1 MRKYIIMGVQG
12 SGKGTQA
19 KLLAETLDLEH
30 VSVGDIFRW
39 NVQHHTKLGAQVRRS
54 VAAGELVSDDL
65 VETVVHR
72 RLSEH
77 DWNYGFIIDG
87 FPRNQ
92 PQARFF
98 LESYDLDAVILLEV
112 PDQLVR
118 DRILSRRL
126 CSECGVDYNLI
137 SHRPATAG
145 VCDVCGGELV
155 ARADDTPEAVEGRLR
170 DYHDKTRPIL
180 DLFRAR
186 RSSWRWM
193 RPARWNRSRRP
204 SGSSWG
210 SRCPPSDQVMARP
223 DRRSR
228 KAFSMLAG
236 TGPPSCARSWCSA
249 GRSGPVG
256 WDRGRRDRVHQRHLV
271 DGPMIRCGR

>member
-19 KLLAETLDLEH
+19 KLLAERLDLEH
-30 VSVGDIFRW
+30 ISVGDIFRW

-65 VETVVHR
+65 VETAVHR

-126 CSECGVDYNLI
+126 CSKCGVDYNLI
-137 SHRPATAG
+137 FHRPATAG
-145 VCDVCGGELV
+145 VCDVCGGQLV

-170 DYHDKTRPIL
+170 DYHEKTRPVL
-180 DLFRAR
+180 ELFRTKEVVVAVD
-186 RSSWRWM
+186 
-193 RPARWNRSRRP
+193 A
-204 SGSSWG
+204 
-210 SRCPPSDQVMARP
+210 
-223 DRRSR
+223 
-228 KAFSMLAG
+228 
-236 TGPPSCARSWCSA
+236 TGPVEQIQAA
-249 GRSGPVG
+249 
-256 WDRGRRDRVHQRHLV
+256 
-271 DGPMIRCGR
+271 IREQLGVEISSV

>member
-19 KLLAETLDLEH
+19 KLLAGRLELEH
-30 VSVGDIFRW
+30 ISVGDIFRW

-54 VAAGELVSDDL
+54 VAAGELVADDL
-65 VETVVHR
+65 VAAVVHR

-77 DWNYGFIIDG
+77 DWNFGFIIDG

-126 CSECGVDYNLI
+126 CSRCGVDYNLI
-137 SHRPATAG
+137 SSRPATEG
-145 VCDVCGGELV
+145 VCDVCGGRLV
-155 ARADDTPEAVEGRLR
+155 VRADDTPEVVEGRLR
-170 DYHDKTRPIL
+170 DYHEKTRPVL
-180 DLFRAR
+180 ELFGAKEVIVA
-186 RSSWRWM
+186 M
-193 RPARWNRSRRP
+193 DATGPV
-204 SGSSWG
+204 
-210 SRCPPSDQVMARP
+210 DQVQA
-223 DRRSR
+223 
-228 KAFSMLAG
+228 AIWEQLG
-236 TGPPSCARSWCSA
+236 VEPSS
-249 GRSGPVG
+249 V
-256 WDRGRRDRVHQRHLV
+256 
-271 DGPMIRCGR
+271 

>member
-19 KLLAETLDLEH
+19 KLLAGRLELEH
-30 VSVGDIFRW
+30 ISVGDIFRW

-54 VAAGELVSDDL
+54 VAAGELVADDL
-65 VETVVHR
+65 VAAVVHR

-77 DWNYGFIIDG
+77 DWNFGFIIDG

-126 CSECGVDYNLI
+126 CSRCGVDYNLI
-137 SHRPATAG
+137 SSRPATEG
-145 VCDVCGGELV
+145 VCDVCGGRLV
-155 ARADDTPEAVEGRLR
+155 ARADDTPEVVEGRLR
-170 DYHDKTRPIL
+170 DYHEKTRPVL
-180 DLFRAR
+180 ELFGAKEVIVA
-186 RSSWRWM
+186 M
-193 RPARWNRSRRP
+193 DATGPV
-204 SGSSWG
+204 
-210 SRCPPSDQVMARP
+210 DQVQAAICEQLGVET
-223 DRRSR
+223 S
-228 KAFSMLAG
+228 S
-236 TGPPSCARSWCSA
+236 
-249 GRSGPVG
+249 V
-256 WDRGRRDRVHQRHLV
+256 
-271 DGPMIRCGR
+271 

>member
-1 MRKYIIMGVQG
+1 MHKYIIMGVQG

-19 KLLAETLDLEH
+19 KLLADALDLEH
-30 VSVGDIFRW
+30 ISVGDTFRW

-54 VAAGELVSDDL
+54 VTAGELVSDDL

-77 DWNYGFIIDG
+77 DWNFGFIIDG

-126 CSECGVDYNLI
+126 CSESGVDYNLI
-137 SHRPATAG
+137 FHRPATAG
-145 VCDVCGGELV
+145 VCDVCGGQLV
-155 ARADDTPEAVEGRLR
+155 ARADDTLRRSRAVCGTTR
-170 DYHDKTRPIL
+170 TRPG
-180 DLFRAR
+180 RSWTCSAPR
-186 RSSWRWM
+186 RSWWRWM
-193 RPARWNRSRRP
+193 RPGRWPRSRRL
-204 SGSSWG
+204 SASSWV
-210 SRCPPSDQVMARP
+210 S
-223 DRRSR
+223 
-228 KAFSMLAG
+228 
-236 TGPPSCARSWCSA
+236 
-249 GRSGPVG
+249 
-256 WDRGRRDRVHQRHLV
+256 
-271 DGPMIRCGR
+271 